1 MKRKVHPAIDVV
13 DDHAYVGVWFE
24 CEVTRKGEVSV
35 EVLPFLVRDDGKI
48 ILYHDGVLKDYGLRR
63 AYQPVY
69 QPNKWTG
76 EIVEINQK
84 EVYMEVRKLFE
95 KYIDFQDP
103 KEYDLVTLWT
113 IGTYFYHMFDAY
125 PYLFIGGEKRVG
137 KSRTLKLIQS
147 LAFNAIMSHNMSIS
161 TLFRLVQNAR
171 STLLIDEQEKLSSQ
185 DRATEFR
192 TLLLGGYKKGSL
204 VYRIEKTKDERMIPV
219 GFEIYSPKAMANIS
233 GLEDVLEDRT
243 IDIVLIRSTNPNI
256 VNTPD
261 PDPYSPEWIPVRN
274 RLTSLFLKKWR
285 EVKKIYE
292 VLSGSQLP
300 VTARARELW
309 LPILSLAKFFENE
322 GVENL
327 YEKMVELSQGY
338 VSERAVED
346 VLTPEGFL
354 IQTLLEI
361 VTEDGWY
368 YVKDIAAKFEEK
380 EPPLK
385 KVNAKIVG
393 TLLSKRLRFKNKQV
407 HNGKVR
413 YFISRSR
420 VEQLA
425 RIHNITEEKMS
436 EGQVKQM
443 VLAYIEKNQPVE
455 DWKVIEMLK
464 EKGYSPDEAVKIIAG
479 LEGVVMEKSK
489 DGYILKLEWFKP
501 G

>member
-1 MKRKVHPAIDVV
+1 
-13 DDHAYVGVWFE
+13 
-24 CEVTRKGEVSV
+24 
-35 EVLPFLVRDDGKI
+35 
-48 ILYHDGVLKDYGLRR
+48 
-63 AYQPVY
+63 
-69 QPNKWTG
+69 
-76 EIVEINQK
+76 
-84 EVYMEVRKLFE
+84 
-95 KYIDFQDP
+95 
-103 KEYDLVTLWT
+103 
-113 IGTYFYHMFDAY
+113 MFDAY
-125 PYLFIGGEKRVG
+125 PYLFIGGEKRSG
-137 KSRTLKLIQS
+137 KSRTLKLIHS
-147 LAFNAIMSHNMSIS
+147 LAFNAVMSHNMSIS

-171 STLLIDEQEKLSSQ
+171 ATLLIDEQEKLSSQ

-204 VYRIEKTKDERMIPV
+204 VYRVEKTKDERMIPV

-243 IDIVLIRSTNPNI
+243 IDIVLIRSTNPI

-261 PDPYSPEWIPVRN
+261 PDPYSPEWVPVRN
-274 RLTSLFLKKWR
+274 RLTSLFLKKWG
-285 EVKKIYE
+285 EVKKIYGA
-292 VLSGSQLP
+292 LSGSQLP

-309 LPILSLAKFFENE
+309 LPILSLARFFEDE

-346 VLTPEGFL
+346 VLTPEGYL
-354 IQTLLEI
+354 IQTLLE
-361 VTEDGWY
+361 VVAEDGWY
-368 YVKDIAAKFEEK
+368 YVKDIAAKLEEK

-385 KVNAKIVG
+385 KVNTRIVG
-393 TLLSKRLRFKNKQV
+393 TLLGKRLRFRTKQV

-425 RIHNITEEKMS
+425 RIHNITLEEKMNV
-436 EGQVKQM
+436 GQVKQM

-479 LEGVVMEKSK
+479 LEGVVMEKSR
-489 DGYILKLEWFKP
+489 DGYILKLEWFKS